1 MDAALVR
8 RMRPGA
14 TFINTSRGELVDQDA
29 LLARV
34 EQGDLYAVLDVTT
47 PWVLPSDSPFYTH
60 PNVLLTPHVAGSLG
74 NELER
79 MAATAV
85 DEALRLARG
94 ESLRFRVRVED
105 LAFTA

>member
-1 MDAALVR
+1 
-8 RMRPGA
+8 
-14 TFINTSRGELVDQDA
+14 
-29 LLARV
+29 
-34 EQGDLYAVLDVTT
+34 
-47 PWVLPSDSPFYTH
+47 
-60 PNVLLTPHVAGSLG
+60 VAGSLG

-79 MAATAV
+79 MAASAV